1 MKTTILL
8 CILAVAAN
16 NLFSVEAAV
25 KLQALQKQADS
36 NITAKDKLRV
46 KLITS
51 DAEIKRLH
59 QRIMALHKEL
69 ALKINAKKSMR
80 LLIEQQTKL
89 AEQIR
94 LQKQAVKIEQQ
105 QALAKKTKKT
115 ATAASKKK

>member
-8 CILAVAAN
+8 CIIVATAN
-16 NLFSVEAAV
+16 NLFSGEATV
-25 KLQALQKQADS
+25 KLQALQKQAKN
-36 NITAKDKLRV
+36 NIIAKDKLRV

-51 DAEIKRLH
+51 DAEINRLH
-59 QRIMALHKEL
+59 KRIMALHKEL

-89 AEQIR
+89 TEQIR

-105 QALAKKTKKT
+105 QALAKE
-115 ATAASKKK
+115 KKKGATVKNKKQ

>member
-8 CILAVAAN
+8 CIIAATAN
-16 NLFSVEAAV
+16 NLFSGEAAV
-25 KLQALQKQADS
+25 KLQALQKQAKS

-46 KLITS
+46 KLIAS

-59 QRIMALHKEL
+59 KRIMALHKEL

-89 AEQIR
+89 AEQIS
-94 LQKQAVKIEQQ
+94 LQQQAVKIEQQ
-105 QALAKKTKKT
+105 QALAQE
-115 ATAASKKK
+115 KKKQQQ